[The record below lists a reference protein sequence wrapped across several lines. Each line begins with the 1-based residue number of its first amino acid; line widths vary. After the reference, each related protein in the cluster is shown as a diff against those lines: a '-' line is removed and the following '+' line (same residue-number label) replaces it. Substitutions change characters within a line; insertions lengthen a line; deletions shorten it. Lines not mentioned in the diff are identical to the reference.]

1 MPTFSVTI
9 TNNTTPAISVGLSNN
24 TTYQQLKNSL
34 GNFVYKVDQTYVFS
48 TLLEQ
53 IQGGFLYSKYDSG
66 GNQNLQT
73 IISAISPYQS
83 QNSIYLNLSE
93 KNVVI
98 DGRDFVRFR
107 MYPNSNLQVKLY
119 CFRIALTDYLDKFA
133 KNNFKKYEDSSGNI
147 NFFEQYV
154 DVL

>member
-1 MPTFSVTI
+1 MATFSVTI

-24 TTYQQLKNSL
+24 STYQQLKNSL
-34 GNFVYKVDQTYVFS
+34 GDFVYKVDQTYIFS

-53 IQGGFLYSKYDSG
+53 IQGVFAYSRYDSS

-83 QNSIYLNLSE
+83 QNSLYIDLAE

-98 DGRDFVRFR
+98 DGRDYVRFR
-107 MYPNSNLQVKLY
+107 MYPNTNLQIKLY
-119 CFRIALTDYLDKFA
+119 CFRIASTDYLNKFD